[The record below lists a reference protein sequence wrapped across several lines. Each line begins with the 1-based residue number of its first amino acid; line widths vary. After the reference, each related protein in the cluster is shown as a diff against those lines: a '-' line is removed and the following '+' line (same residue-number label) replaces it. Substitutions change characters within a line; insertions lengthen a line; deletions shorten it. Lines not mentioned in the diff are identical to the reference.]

1 VQHCSRFYS
10 AEGVLKGGLRHAVV
24 GAILRYSNSVGCRCV
39 IVPLSIL
46 LSLYCL
52 LLAVCFSSFLC
63 LPLLGLACNALLLKK
78 AYSAFRAQFYV
89 LLTRLP

>member
-10 AEGVLKGGLRHAVV
+10 VEGVLKEELRRAVIR
-24 GAILRYSNSVGCRCV
+24 AILRYSNSVGCRCV

-52 LLAVCFSSFLC
+52 LLAVYFLSFLY
-63 LPLLGLACNALLLKK
+63 LPLLGLAYNALLLKK
-78 AYSAFRAQFYV
+78 ACSAF
-89 LLTRLP
+89 